1 MKLETLKWILVAFVA
16 ILLWKPPAFAN
27 TIGFSYS
34 QAVDDH
40 SWGIHGDYEE
50 QVADAVKVGLEGQLQ
65 SGDVYLGNLD
75 LALTFDL
82 LLDVHLESN
91 NTLKGY
97 QLDTLGRTNDLG
109 LSLVVPTGDIE
120 WSVGIFGKN
129 GSPFGEVWEL
139 ADQTDPTSAKL
150 VDAGLS
156 IKEGSSLNVA
166 IRGEFDLSRF
176 EIGVRGLFEAL
187 GEGEK
192 VHQLDFDVET
202 GGQLTQSVG
211 WAVQGKLTGQLYD
224 GVVEYETALISSVQY
239 SF

>member
-1 MKLETLKWILVAFVA
+1 MKLETLKWILVAFAV
-16 ILLWKPPAFAN
+16 ILLWQPAFAN

-34 QAVDDH
+34 QAVDDT
-40 SWGIHGDYEE
+40 SWGVHGDYEA
-50 QVADAVKVGLEGQLQ
+50 QVADTVKVGLEGQLQ

-82 LLDVHLESN
+82 LLDVRLESN

-120 WSVGIFGKN
+120 WSVGVFGKN

-176 EIGVRGLFEAL
+176 EIGVRGLLEAL

-211 WAVQGKLTGQLYD
+211 WAVQGKLTGQLYG